1 MSLIVHHLNNSRSQR
16 ILWLLEEIGAAYE
29 VKYYDRDPVTNLA
42 PPELLAVHPLGKSP
56 LIEESGDSASG
67 GRGRVIIES
76 GAITEYLCE
85 RHGGGHLVP
94 QRGSDD
100 HISHLE
106 WLHFAE
112 GSAMTPILLRIYTAR
127 LGEAAAPIEPRIA
140 QQLDAHFAYME
151 SRVGENGH
159 FIGDDLSAAD
169 IMLSFPAEIA
179 VMQGMAP
186 RYPKLAAFVNACHA
200 RPAWQRAREKGGAYY
215 GY

>member
-16 ILWLLEEIGAAYE
+16 ILWLLEEIGAPYE
-29 VKYYDRDPVTNLA
+29 IKFYDRDPVTNLA

-56 LIEESGDSASG
+56 VIEVFDDSASG
-67 GRGRVIIES
+67 GRGRVITES

-85 RHGGGHLVP
+85 RYGGGHLVP
-94 QRGSDD
+94 ERGTDD

-127 LGEAAAPIEPRIA
+127 LGEAAAPIEPRIS
-140 QQLDAHFAYME
+140 QQLDSHFAYME

-159 FIGDDLSAAD
+159 FIGDSLSAAD

-179 VMQGMAP
+179 IMQGMAP
-186 RYPKLAAFVNACHA
+186 RYPKLAGFVNACHV

>member
-29 VKYYDRDPVTNLA
+29 IKYYDRDPVTNLA

-56 LIEESGDSASG
+56 VIEEFNDSVSG
-67 GRGRVIIES
+67 GKGRVITES

-94 QRGSDD
+94 ERGSDD
-100 HISHLE
+100 YITHLE

-127 LGEAAAPIEPRIA
+127 LGEAAAPLEPRIA

-151 SRVGENGH
+151 SRVGESGH
-159 FIGDDLSAAD
+159 FIGDSLSAAD

-186 RYPKLAAFVNACHA
+186 RYPKLASFVNACHD

>member
-16 ILWLLEEIGAAYE
+16 ILWLLEEIGAPYE

-42 PPELLAVHPLGKSP
+42 PPELIAVHPLGKSP
-56 LIEESGDSASG
+56 VIEDN
-67 GRGRVIIES
+67 GRVITES

-85 RHGGGHLVP
+85 RHGGGNLVP
-94 QRGSDD
+94 DRGTDD

-140 QQLDAHFAYME
+140 QQLDSHFAYME
-151 SRVGENGH
+151 GRVGDNGH
-159 FIGDDLSAAD
+159 FIGDRLSAAD

-179 VMQGMAP
+179 IMQGMAP

>member
-1 MSLIVHHLNNSRSQR
+1 MSLIIHHLNNSRSQR
-16 ILWLLEEIGAAYE
+16 ILWLLEEIGAPYE
-29 VKYYDRDPVTNLA
+29 IKFYDRDPVTNLA
-42 PPELLAVHPLGKSP
+42 PAELIAVHPLGKSP
-56 LIEESGDSASG
+56 VIEVFDDSASG
-67 GRGRVIIES
+67 GGGRVITES

-85 RHGGGHLVP
+85 RHGGGALVP
-94 QRGSDD
+94 ERGTDD

-140 QQLDAHFAYME
+140 QQLDSHFAYME

-159 FIGDDLSAAD
+159 FIGDSLSAAD

-179 VMQGMAP
+179 IMQGLAP
-186 RYPKLAAFVNACHA
+186 RYPKLAGFVNACHV